1 MKYLGFSLL
10 AIGLALFLF
19 IIYSFVKSGD
29 HIATPVPQDEG
40 VTVIFITP
48 TK

>member
-1 MKYLGFSLL
+1 MKYVGFSLL
-10 AIGLALFLF
+10 AIGLALLLF
-19 IIYSFVKSGD
+19 VVWSFMKSGD
-29 HIATPVPQDEG
+29 HIATPVPEDEG